1 MSLHSAVLARHLP
14 TLKPRRYSVA
24 SSPGTRA
31 STRARQGSLSLVV
44 GVVRYHTPS
53 GRAKQGLA
61 TSQLAT
67 MQPGTRLL
75 AALRATPTFKLPRDP
90 ALPVIMICAGWVGC
104 VVLSPDVLLTVLP
117 RSGIAPFRGFWCRR
131 SEQRRAGWEV
141 GPTLLYFGC
150 RRRSMNLLS
159 RETQKLAKSNNR

>member
-24 SSPGTRA
+24 SSPGA
-31 STRARQGSLSLVV
+31 RARQGSLSLVV

-67 MQPGTRLL
+67 MQPSTRLL

-104 VVLSPDVLLTVLP
+104 GT
-117 RSGIAPFRGFWCRR
+117 
-131 SEQRRAGWEV
+131 
-141 GPTLLYFGC
+141 
-150 RRRSMNLLS
+150 
-159 RETQKLAKSNNR
+159 

>member
-1 MSLHSAVLARHLP
+1 MSLHSAVLASHLP

-24 SSPGTRA
+24 SSPGV
-31 STRARQGSLSLVV
+31 RARQGSSLSLVV

-53 GRAKQGLA
+53 GRPKQGLA

-67 MQPGTRLL
+67 LQPGTSML

-104 VVLSPDVLLTVLP
+104 GT
-117 RSGIAPFRGFWCRR
+117 
-131 SEQRRAGWEV
+131 
-141 GPTLLYFGC
+141 YH
-150 RRRSMNLLS
+150 
-159 RETQKLAKSNNR
+159 

>member
-1 MSLHSAVLARHLP
+1 MSLHSAVLASHLP

-31 STRARQGSLSLVV
+31 KEAASLSLVV

-53 GRAKQGLA
+53 HRPKQGLA

-67 MQPGTRLL
+67 LQPGTSLL
-75 AALRATPTFKLPRDP
+75 AALRATHTFKLPRDP
-90 ALPVIMICAGWVGC
+90 ALPVIMICAGWVWG
-104 VVLSPDVLLTVLP
+104 VVLSTDVLLTVLP

-131 SEQRRAGWEV
+131 SEQRGAGWEV

-150 RRRSMNLLS
+150 RRRTMNLLT
-159 RETQKLAKSNNR
+159 RETQKLAKSKNR

>member
-24 SSPGTRA
+24 SSPG
-31 STRARQGSLSLVV
+31 ARTMEAASLSLVV

-53 GRAKQGLA
+53 GRLKQGLA
-61 TSQLAT
+61 TSQLAA
-67 MQPGTRLL
+67 MQPGTTLL

-90 ALPVIMICAGWVGC
+90 ALPVIMICAGWVWC
-104 VVLSPDVLLTVLP
+104 VVLSTDVLLTVLP
-117 RSGIAPFRGFWCRR
+117 RSGIAPFRGFWSRR